1 MSLPDLKLS
10 LRQIQALPTGIVDWE
25 DIEGSNGWGKSDHKE
40 AAASM
45 HQGAGVQPRIIRS
58 FGVIKRT
65 PKYYYVID
73 SYDREG
79 TMHWTRIPR
88 GNVKMALDA
97 NGGALP

>member
-10 LRQIQALPTGIVDWE
+10 LRQIQSLPVGIVDWE
-25 DIEGSNGWGKSDHKE
+25 DIEGSAAWGKSDHTEK
-40 AAASM
+40 AASM
-45 HQGAGVQPRIIRS
+45 TPGAGVQPRIIRS

-73 SYDREG
+73 SYDRDG

-88 GNVKMALDA
+88 ANVKTALDYS
-97 NGGALP
+97 GGSLP

>member
-10 LRQIQALPTGIVDWE
+10 LAQIQSLPSGVVDWE
-25 DIEGSNGWGKSDHKE
+25 DIEGSNVWGKADHVK

-45 HQGAGVQPRIIRS
+45 HDGVGVQPRIIRS
-58 FGVIKRT
+58 HGVIKRT

-73 SYDREG
+73 SYDRDG

-88 GNVKMALDA
+88 GNVRMAMD
-97 NGGALP
+97 NTGGRL